1 MAHGG
6 SGVALHLSK
15 ALFGQVA
22 DINLVQMP

>member
-6 SGVALHLSK
+6 SGAALHPST